1 MREGC
6 WLRQGLSGTRAR
18 MQEVRCWTRKEGWGG
33 TAKPLSGRLASQEGF
48 GPLPQDAGMKE
59 KRGSPLEN
67 SLSCSGKRT
76 SWEPG
81 GDDPSRLGPQ
91 VETGFKS
98 PIASTSGSLKL
109 PSPWQPPPP
118 SCIRGA
124 ERHFRCRPSLGRRAS
139 CACAEIGGLYRRAD
153 AMDSPAL
160 CFGVFL
166 LLLGAGSLT
175 FSASDAL
182 SLSGLGA
189 LATPWMVAV
198 KHARGVRI
206 NLGGKALI
214 QMRSQ

>member
-1 MREGC
+1 
-6 WLRQGLSGTRAR
+6 
-18 MQEVRCWTRKEGWGG
+18 MQEVRCWTRQEGWGG
-33 TAKPLSGRLASQEGF
+33 TAKPLSGRLASQAGF
-48 GPLPQDAGMKE
+48 GHLPQDAGMKE
-59 KRGSPLEN
+59 ERGSPLEN

-81 GDDPSRLGPQ
+81 DDDPSRLGPQ
-91 VETGFKS
+91 VETRSKS

-124 ERHFRCRPSLGRRAS
+124 VRHFRCRPRLGQRAS
-139 CACAEIGGLYRRAD
+139 CACADVGGLHRRAD
-153 AMDSPAL
+153 GEAVPGL
-160 CFGVFL
+160 CFRGFL
-166 LLLGAGSLT
+166 FLHGAGSLT

-182 SLSGLGA
+182 SLRGLGA